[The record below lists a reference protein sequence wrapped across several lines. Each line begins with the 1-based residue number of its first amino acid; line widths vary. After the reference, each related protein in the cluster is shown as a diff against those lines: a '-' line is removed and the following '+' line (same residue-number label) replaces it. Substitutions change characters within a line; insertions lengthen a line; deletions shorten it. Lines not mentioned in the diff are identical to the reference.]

1 MRNWL
6 SISLETGLAI
16 LFLWWMPR
24 RSLARM
30 RAYAA
35 RLRERPDDAEAQVTW
50 SRMFI
55 ARWWIL
61 ALVCALVLE
70 LDGGALRGG
79 RWPRD
84 PLGEPD
90 GGAPLAPYAALLIG
104 VAVASLALSLVLLA
118 TVEPFRKRQLAM
130 LARLGDAWALLPRSP
145 RALVWFAGVAVTAG
159 VCEELAFRRLL
170 PVYAMHLGDDTIAPL
185 LLSVIG
191 FGLAHRY
198 QGLRGMV
205 LTGVLGLL
213 FYSVAVTTGSL
224 LTAMCIHALV
234 DLRFA
239 ATYLILGAIP
249 VPAAGAAI
257 VRQ

>member
-6 SISLETGLAI
+6 SISLETGLAV

-24 RSLARM
+24 QSLARM
-30 RAYAA
+30 RIFAT
-35 RLRERPDDAEAQVTW
+35 RLRERPDDPQVQVTW
-50 SRMFI
+50 SRRFI
-55 ARWWIL
+55 ARWWVL

-70 LDGGALRGG
+70 LDGGALRDG

-90 GGAPLAPYAALLIG
+90 GGPPLAPYAPVLVGGAL
-104 VAVASLALSLVLLA
+104 VSLAFSLVLLA

-130 LARLGDAWALLPRSP
+130 LARRGEAWALLPRSP
-145 RALVWFAGVAVTAG
+145 RALGWFAGVAVTAG

-170 PVYAMHLGDDTIAPL
+170 PVYAMRLGDDTLAPM

-205 LTGVLGLL
+205 LTGLLGLV
-213 FYSVAVTTGSL
+213 FYMAAVTTGSL
-224 LTAMCIHALV
+224 LTSMCIHALV

-239 ATYLILGAIP
+239 ASYLILGAVP
-249 VPAAGAAI
+249 VPTARAI